1 MTKKVLAII
10 PARGGSKG
18 LPKKNITDLAEKP
31 LIAWTIEASLDS
43 KYITKTIVS
52 SDSDEI
58 LEVAKNY
65 GSDILKRPDELAT
78 DTSSSEVVIKHT
90 LESMEEK
97 FDYVVLLQPTSPLRD
112 TNDIDNAFKKLFSS
126 DVTALISVCE
136 YDNKILKAFKENGI
150 GYIEG
155 ISNNTYPFM
164 RRQDLPKTY
173 MSNGA
178 IYIIKVDEFL
188 RNNSFYTDKTIS
200 FIMDKLKSL
209 DIDTEED
216 LKKVETI
223 IKEKNERK
231 DFFELS
237 GLDATI

>member
-1 MTKKVLAII
+1 MELMTKKVLAII

-18 LPKKNITDLAEKP
+18 LPRKNIIYLAGKP

-58 LEVAKNY
+58 LEVAKRY
-65 GSDILKRPDELAT
+65 GSEILKRPDELAT
-78 DTSSSEVVIKHT
+78 DISSSEVVVKHT
-90 LESMEEK
+90 LESIKEK

-112 TNDIDNAFKKLFSS
+112 TNDIDSAFEKLFSL
-126 DVTALISVCE
+126 DATALISVCE
-136 YDNKILKAFKENGI
+136 CDNKILKTFKENEL

-155 ISNNTYPFM
+155 ISNNKYPFM

-178 IYIIKVDEFL
+178 IYIIKVDDFFK
-188 RNNSFYTDKTIS
+188 NNSFFTDKTIS
-200 FIMDKLKSL
+200 FIMDEVKSM
-209 DIDTEED
+209 DIDVRDD
-216 LKKVETI
+216 LNKVERFI
-223 IKEKNERK
+223 V
-231 DFFELS
+231 
-237 GLDATI
+237 GH

>member
-18 LPKKNITDLAEKP
+18 LPKKNIIDLAGKP
-31 LIAWTIEASLDS
+31 LIAWTIEASLSS

-58 LEVAKNY
+58 LEVSKQY
-65 GSDILKRPDELAT
+65 GSFILKRPIEFAS
-78 DTSSSEVVIKHT
+78 DTSSSEVVVKHAM
-90 LESMEEK
+90 ESMEEK
-97 FDYVVLLQPTSPLRD
+97 FDYVILLQPTSPLRD
-112 TNDIDNAFKKLFSS
+112 TKDIDSAFEKFFSL
-126 DVTALISVCE
+126 DATALISVCE
-136 YDNKILKAFKENGI
+136 YDNKILKAFKENEF

-155 ISNNTYPFM
+155 ISNNKYPFM

-188 RNNSFYTDKTIS
+188 ENNSFFTDKTIS
-200 FIMDKLKSL
+200 FIMDEIKSL
-209 DIDTEED
+209 DIDTKED
-216 LKKVETI
+216 LDKVNKYI
-223 IKEKNERK
+223 IEN
-231 DFFELS
+231 
-237 GLDATI
+237 I